1 MMKTSLLKICLAST
15 ILLLGARV
23 DTVRQIEMYS
33 RDYVPFTKSTFLE
46 RLDSEATL
54 KFTLDDELPVLDGA
68 TALFPIYGSFAEAV
82 YPPECQIKDFV
93 KFSKTDYAYK
103 ELISGENDIIFV
115 AEPSKEQLEMAKE
128 AGLEFNMYPIGYEAF
143 VFIVNATNPVESLTL
158 QQIKDV
164 YSGKIKNWKKVGG
177 KWQKIRPFQRAKNSG
192 SQTAFVKMMGKDFDL
207 IPPETHKELTLMDG
221 IIDVVSDYENHANAI
236 GYTFRYFLEN
246 MNKNPNVKMLKV
258 NGIAPS
264 VENIRKKTY
273 PLIDNFYAITIKGR
287 ESENTKKLIAW
298 ICSKQGQE
306 LIEKVGYVS
315 LGTDAIK

>member
-1 MMKTSLLKICLAST
+1 
-15 ILLLGARV
+15 
-23 DTVRQIEMYS
+23 
-33 RDYVPFTKSTFLE
+33 
-46 RLDSEATL
+46 
-54 KFTLDDELPVLDGA
+54 
-68 TALFPIYGSFAEAV
+68 
-82 YPPECQIKDFV
+82 
-93 KFSKTDYAYK
+93 
-103 ELISGENDIIFV
+103 
-115 AEPSKEQLEMAKE
+115 
-128 AGLEFNMYPIGYEAF
+128 
-143 VFIVNATNPVESLTL
+143 
-158 QQIKDV
+158 
-164 YSGKIKNWKKVGG
+164 
-177 KWQKIRPFQRAKNSG
+177 
-192 SQTAFVKMMGKDFDL
+192 
-207 IPPETHKELTLMDG
+207 MDG